1 MSPRWAARVDANQHA
16 IVKAMRW
23 RGATVHLLHREGR
36 GCPDLLVGFLGLNLL
51 MEVKTKD
58 GELNDREVEWHETW
72 RGHVDIVRT
81 VDQALDI
88 LDRIAGKERS
98 NGR

>member
-1 MSPRWAARVDANQHA
+1 MTPRWAARVDANQHA
-16 IVKAMRW
+16 IVKAARA
-23 RGATVHLLHREGR
+23 RGATVHLLFREGR
-36 GCPDLLVGFLGLNLL
+36 GCPDALLGFLGHNLL
-51 MEVKTKD
+51 WEIKTED
-58 GELNDREVEWHETW
+58 GELTPREAEWHESW

-88 LDRIAGKERS
+88 LDKIARN